1 LWSLVTLLVALSLGE
16 PVQAQLRVPPTPPDT
31 TGIEP
36 SVVQRESLATH
47 ARGDSAHVG
56 VTPSFRDTAASHI
69 AVVGPQDLELESEQ
83 FIEEAAAH
91 RAGGRLA
98 AKPPGRYSEPRY
110 VMFRSAILPG
120 WGQFYNHAWLKG
132 LAIAGGE
139 IALIAGIFKDNRD
152 LERFSKAAD
161 DAQAA
166 GDEAAYNA
174 AVNAYNNTLSES
186 TSQKWW
192 LGGLLAYSLAD
203 AYVDAHFA
211 HFKIE
216 FASGKDKNTKKLTNQ
231 LRVGWS
237 F

>member
-1 LWSLVTLLVALSLGE
+1 
-16 PVQAQLRVPPTPPDT
+16 VPATPADT
-31 TGIEP
+31 TSLTP

-47 ARGDSAHVG
+47 ARADSAHVG

-69 AVVGPQDLELESEQ
+69 TVVGPADPGIEAEQ
-83 FIEEAAAH
+83 FLEEAAEH

-98 AKPPGRYSEPRY
+98 AKPPGRWDAPRY
-110 VMFRSAILPG
+110 VMMRSAILPG
-120 WGQFYNHAWLKG
+120 WGQFHNHAWVKG

-139 IALIAGIFKDNRD
+139 IALISGIVDDNRHLD
-152 LERFSKAAD
+152 HLSKAID

-174 AVNAYNNTLSES
+174 AVNAYNNTLSQS
-186 TSQKWW
+186 TNQKWW
-192 LGGLLAYSLAD
+192 LGGLIAYALAD

-211 HFKIE
+211 RFNVE
-216 FASGKDKNTKKLTNQ
+216 FGTGKDKKTKKLTSQ

>member
-1 LWSLVTLLVALSLGE
+1 LGLVTFLLALGLGE
-16 PVQAQLRVPPTPPDT
+16 AVHAQVRVPATPPDT
-31 TGIEP
+31 TGLAP
-36 SVVQRESLATH
+36 SVVQRESLASV

-56 VTPSFRDTAASHI
+56 VTPSFRDTASSRI
-69 AVVGPQDLELESEQ
+69 QVVGPEDLGAESEQ
-83 FIEEAAAH
+83 FLEEAEAH

-139 IALIAGIFKDNRD
+139 IALIAGIVDNNRQ
-152 LERFSKAAD
+152 LERLSKAAD

-174 AVNAYNNTLSES
+174 AVNAYNNALSES

-192 LGGLLAYSLAD
+192 LGGLLAYALAD

-211 HFKIE
+211 RFKVE
-216 FASGKDKNTKKLTNQ
+216 FGTGTDKSTKKLTSH

>member
-1 LWSLVTLLVALSLGE
+1 VAR
-16 PVQAQLRVPPTPPDT
+16 P
-31 TGIEP
+31 
-36 SVVQRESLATH
+36 ESLATVR
-47 ARGDSAHVG
+47 APTDSVRA
-56 VTPSFRDTAASHI
+56 TPSFRDTAASHI
-69 AVVGPQDLELESEQ
+69 TVIGPADPGIEAEQ
-83 FIEEAAAH
+83 FLEEAAEH

-98 AKPPGRYSEPRY
+98 AKPPGRWDAPRY
-110 VMFRSAILPG
+110 VMMRSAILPG
-120 WGQFYNHAWLKG
+120 WGQFHNHAWIKG

-139 IALIAGIFKDNRD
+139 IALISGIVDNNRHLD
-152 LERFSKAAD
+152 RLSKAID

-166 GDEAAYNA
+166 GDEVAYDA

-192 LGGLLAYSLAD
+192 LGGLIAYALAD

-211 HFKIE
+211 RFNVE
-216 FASGKDKNTKKLTNQ
+216 FGTGKDKKTKKLTSQ